1 MSANTA
7 RKIDAGTGTPDQAAR
22 RPRHLRAV
30 PDADFKAAVV
40 EAAEE
45 TGEPAEALFSFLFGA
60 LTASLTEY
68 ELALIPPDEA
78 DLAEVRQM
86 LRVGEVLQGRI
97 RQYMA
102 DLKASVPVE
111 ASSTEV
117 RKNWADYIDRVRT
130 SDETVY
136 ITQHG
141 KRVAALVPPY
151 VAESYDND
159 QAWFHTPEW
168 QAKEREVDEARAQG
182 EKGVFFASDADF
194 LAALETENTE

>member
-1 MSANTA
+1 
-7 RKIDAGTGTPDQAAR
+7 
-22 RPRHLRAV
+22 
-30 PDADFKAAVV
+30 
-40 EAAEE
+40 
-45 TGEPAEALFSFLFGA
+45 
-60 LTASLTEY
+60 
-68 ELALIPPDEA
+68 
-78 DLAEVRQM
+78 
-86 LRVGEVLQGRI
+86 
-97 RQYMA
+97 
-102 DLKASVPVE
+102 
-111 ASSTEV
+111 
-117 RKNWADYIDRVRT
+117 
-130 SDETVY
+130 VY